1 MRSRRTIQRFE
12 PKLRASQENF
22 PGRSCVISLRSARG
36 SVSSLISR
44 TAPTVSLSKASRICS
59 VLVAGKSERASRV
72 MAAGRVI
79 GINAGCSSI
88 GAGNPAWPGDSCKP
102 MSMPI
107 NDNDVVVIA
116 GARTPFGNFGGVLAG
131 FSATDL
137 AVHAALAAIERSGV
151 PKERIDDVVFGNVMQ
166 TSADAIYLARHVGL
180 RSGIPIGVPALTLNR
195 LCGSGLQAIVSAGQ
209 SLALGSATY
218 ALAGGTENMSQSPHV
233 VRGARKGF
241 HFGQNVQFE
250 DSLWTALTDSYG
262 NTPMAITAE
271 NLAKKYGVERQ
282 ACDEFALASQERAL
296 QSQGDGY
303 FAEEIV
309 AVEVPGPKGTTT
321 VVDKDEGPRAGL
333 SMEKLGKLPARFVKD
348 GVVTP
353 GNASGITDGAAAVVL
368 TTRKRAQSE
377 GLPWIG
383 SLVSGS
389 VVGVDPSIMG
399 IGPAYSI
406 PKALARA
413 GIAEKDLTV
422 MEINEAFAPQVLAC
436 LREMG
441 TSNGTRLNP
450 HGGAISLGHPLG
462 ASGARLAITALH
474 DLRTNGGGFAIAS
487 ACIGGG
493 QGIAAVL
500 TVD

>member
-1 MRSRRTIQRFE
+1 
-12 PKLRASQENF
+12 
-22 PGRSCVISLRSARG
+22 
-36 SVSSLISR
+36 
-44 TAPTVSLSKASRICS
+44 
-59 VLVAGKSERASRV
+59 
-72 MAAGRVI
+72 
-79 GINAGCSSI
+79 
-88 GAGNPAWPGDSCKP
+88 
-102 MSMPI
+102 MSTPI
-107 NDNDVVVIA
+107 NENDIVVVA
-116 GARTPFGNFGGVLAG
+116 GARTPFGNLGGAL
-131 FSATDL
+131 SDLTATDL
-137 AVHAALAAIERSGV
+137 AVAAAQAAIERSGV
-151 PKERIDDVVFGNVMQ
+151 PKDRFDEVVFGNVMQ

-180 RSGIPIGVPALTLNR
+180 RAGLPVGVPALTLNR
-195 LCGSGLQAIVSAGQ
+195 LCGSGLQALLSAAQ
-209 SLALGSATY
+209 SLALGTATY

-271 NLAKKYGVERQ
+271 NLAKKYAVSRE

-296 QSQGDGY
+296 EAQASGY

-309 AVEVPGPKGTTT
+309 PVEVPGPKGSKAM
-321 VVDKDEGPRAGL
+321 VDKDEGPRAGL
-333 SMEKLGKLPARFVKD
+333 SMEKLAKLPARFTKD

-368 TTRKRAQSE
+368 TTVKQAKAD
-377 GLPWIG
+377 GVAWIG
-383 SLVSGS
+383 RLISGS

-413 GIAEKDLTV
+413 GIAERDLAV

-441 TSNGTRLNP
+441 TAAANGSGGGVRLNP

-462 ASGARLAITALH
+462 ASGARLAITTLH
-474 DLRTNGGGFAIAS
+474 DLQQRGGGLGVAS

-493 QGIAAVL
+493 QGIAAVFA
-500 TVD
+500 VD